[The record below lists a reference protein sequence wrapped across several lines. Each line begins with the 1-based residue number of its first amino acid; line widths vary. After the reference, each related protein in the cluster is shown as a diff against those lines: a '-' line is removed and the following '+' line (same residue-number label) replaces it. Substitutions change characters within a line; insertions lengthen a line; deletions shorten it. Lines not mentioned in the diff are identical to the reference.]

1 MLIRALIV
9 LLVILN
15 VGVAAWWLFSPEL
28 AVPNPTSMPV
38 ASPGLQLVSERASV
52 RSVDSSATLPA
63 QPVPNQIPTVD
74 SAAVIGGGAGARC
87 LTIGPFADA
96 SALAAART
104 ALQPRVSRLLVRQA
118 SSGHKGWRVWL
129 SPLPDHAS
137 ALAMAA
143 RIDAAGF
150 KDYYVLSTGDEA
162 NGIALGRFGSE
173 EAARRQQST
182 LQSAGFPAEAQ
193 ALGVV
198 TQWLD
203 LITLANSD
211 IDALRRDSG
220 AAQLRMLDCAKL
232 APVAQPSSALR

>member
-15 VGVAAWWLFSPEL
+15 VGVAAWWIFSP
-28 AVPNPTSMPV
+28 APTSPNPTSMP
-38 ASPGLQLVSERASV
+38 AGSPGLQLVSERIPSVSGRRMASLPGNPAPSAKPPVEPAASV
-52 RSVDSSATLPA
+52 G
-63 QPVPNQIPTVD
+63 
-74 SAAVIGGGAGARC
+74 AVADARC
-87 LTIGPFADA
+87 MTVGPFADA
-96 SALAAART
+96 SALATARA

-118 SSGHKGWRVWL
+118 TSARKGWRVWL
-129 SPLPDHAS
+129 PPLPDHAS

-150 KDYYVLSTGDEA
+150 KDYYVLPSGDEA

-173 EAARRQQST
+173 QAARRQQST
-182 LQSAGFPAEAQ
+182 LQAAGFPAQAQ
-193 ALGVV
+193 PLGAT

-203 LITLANSD
+203 LVAAANSD
-211 IDALRRDSG
+211 VDALRRDSG

-232 APVAQPSSALR
+232 AP

>member
-15 VGVAAWWLFSPEL
+15 VGVAAWWIFAPEPTS
-28 AVPNPTSMPV
+28 PNPMSIPM
-38 ASPGLQLVSERASV
+38 ASPGLQLASERAPG
-52 RSVDSSATLPA
+52 RSVDRSAPLPTN
-63 QPVPNQIPTVD
+63 PVSIATPAVE
-74 SAAVIGGGAGARC
+74 SAAAIGDVAGMRC
-87 LTIGPFADA
+87 MTVGPFADA
-96 SALAAART
+96 SSLAAART

-118 SSGHKGWRVWL
+118 TSGRKGWRVWL
-129 SPLPDHAS
+129 PPLPDHAS

-150 KDYYVLSTGDEA
+150 KDYYVLPSGDEA

-173 EAARRQQST
+173 DAARRQQST
-182 LQSAGFPAEAQ
+182 LQAAGFPAQAQ
-193 ALGVV
+193 ALGPT

-203 LITLANSD
+203 VVASANSD

-220 AAQLRMLDCAKL
+220 AAQLRVLDCAKL
-232 APVAQPSSALR
+232 AP